1 LNAALNSAIIF
12 HVIPEAAKFRSHHPA
27 GLVQGEDNCMAVAA
41 LRNLSVPLWVR
52 LGIPISLIIALAIGL
67 ISFLNYYNYE
77 KTYRQL
83 NVSRIT
89 VVARDLRQAIE
100 AGLNVGLAPRN
111 NTQLD
116 SALSI
121 ARDHTEGLRFAV
133 VIDEYANRTIEVGQA
148 AAEQDWLKRIQSVGN
163 DLSWTGEGRDSY
175 QVGLPF
181 RNSFG
186 VMVGAVILG
195 YDKTAIDRANAAM
208 RWTLLIDWLSAVT
221 VLTILALLG
230 VRMITRR
237 LESELGQ
244 AEAMLDQAQPG
255 ATIPELRIP
264 LLGEEIERGI
274 PAFIRQT
281 QAVQA
286 QLAGAAK
293 AAR

>member
-1 LNAALNSAIIF
+1 MAQLRL
-12 HVIPEAAKFRSHHPA
+12 PRSTI
-27 GLVQGEDNCMAVAA
+27 
-41 LRNLSVPLWVR
+41 PLWVR
-52 LGIPISLIIALAIGL
+52 LGVPIALIVALAIGL

-111 NTQLD
+111 NTQLG
-116 SALSI
+116 SAL
-121 ARDHTEGLRFAV
+121 ANAKDHTEGLRFAV
-133 VIDEYANRTIEVGQA
+133 VVDEQANRTVEVGEA
-148 AAEQDWLKRIQSVGN
+148 APEQDWLKRLQGIGSE
-163 DLSWTGEGRDSY
+163 LSWVGEGRDTY

-195 YDKTAIDRANAAM
+195 YDKAAIDRANAAM
-208 RWTLLIDWLSAVT
+208 RFTLLADWLSAVV
-221 VLTILALLG
+221 VLTILTLLG
-230 VRMITRR
+230 VRMVTRR
-237 LESELGQ
+237 LESELTQ
-244 AEAMLDQAQPG
+244 AEAALDQAQGG
-255 ATIPELRIP
+255 AAVLELRVP

-281 QAVQA
+281 QAAQA
-286 QLAGAAK
+286 QLAGAK